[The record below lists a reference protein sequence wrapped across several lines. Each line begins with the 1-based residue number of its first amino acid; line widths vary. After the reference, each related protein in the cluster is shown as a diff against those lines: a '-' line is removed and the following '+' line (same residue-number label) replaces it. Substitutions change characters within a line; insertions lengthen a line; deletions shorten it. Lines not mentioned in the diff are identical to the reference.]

1 MRKIR
6 QNDEV
11 VIIAGKDKGKQ
22 GKVQRILVNKERVVV
37 EGVNMIKRHIRP
49 NPSLRQTGIVQSEA
63 PIHVSNVKLLC
74 PSCGKPARFGAKFL
88 EDGSKARVCKA
99 CRQAIT

>member
-22 GKVQRILVNKERVVV
+22 GKVQRVLVDKGRVVV
-37 EGVNMIKRHIRP
+37 EGVNMVKRHIRP
-49 NPSLRQTGIVQSEA
+49 NPNLRQTGIVQSEA
-63 PIHVSNVKLLC
+63 PIHVNYY
-74 PSCGKPARFGAKFL
+74 
-88 EDGSKARVCKA
+88 ARVAVSRLGSGLNFLKMALRPGCVKYA
-99 CRQAIT
+99 EKQ

>member
-22 GKVQRILVNKERVVV
+22 GKVQRVLVDKGRVVV
-37 EGVNMIKRHIRP
+37 EGVNIVKRHIRP
-49 NPSLRQTGIVQSEA
+49 TRI
-63 PIHVSNVKLLC
+63 
-74 PSCGKPARFGAKFL
+74 FGRL
-88 EDGSKARVCKA
+88 VLSKARLLFM
-99 CRQAIT
+99 CRTLNYYVRVAVSRLGSGLNFLKMDLRPGCVKYAEKQ